1 VSQIWQDCQGWERI
15 APLHE
20 TAVRIVESQEQ
31 IATTELV
38 NTLDEQHVLEQLLET
53 TKPALPQGADAYDY
67 LISTPFRYPPLP
79 YGSRFG
85 QRLQSGIYYGSLT
98 IDTALAECAYYRF
111 VFWSGMA
118 VPPPG
123 ARLTTAHTTF
133 EVQVAAARGIA
144 LDAKP
149 FNQHTAVISDP
160 AQYGASQQLGSTM
173 REAGVE
179 AFTFHSAR
187 DAEAGSN
194 IGVFTLSAIQSRKP
208 VNLRQWIC
216 TTTGEA
222 VSFIEVHAN
231 RQPYSFSLSGFL
243 VNSILP
249 VPAC

>member
-1 VSQIWQDCQGWERI
+1 MSPIWRDCQGWERFV
-15 APLHE
+15 PLNA

-53 TKPALPQGADAYDY
+53 TKPALPQGADDYDY

-111 VFWSGMA
+111 VFWTGMA

-123 ARLTTAHTTF
+123 ARLTTEHTSF
-133 EVQVAAARGIA
+133 EVQVATARGIA
-144 LDAKP
+144 LDAGP
-149 FNQHTAVISDP
+149 FSQYTPAISDP
-160 AQYGASQQLGSTM
+160 AQYGASQRLGSTM

-179 AFTFHSAR
+179 AFTFRSAR
-187 DAEAGSN
+187 DAKAGRN
-194 IGVFTLSAIQSRKP
+194 IGVFALPAIQSRKP
-208 VNLRQWIC
+208 LNLRQWIC
-216 TTTGEA
+216 TTTAET

-231 RQPYSFSLSGFL
+231 RPPSSFSLSAFL
-243 VNSILP
+243 ANGTLP